1 MRTPIAVIA
10 LAAATVLA
18 PIPAAAQEI
27 AAGTRVRIT
36 LTPQREVEGHTP
48 PQVLRGTLVAMDAA
62 SMTLQVHPGAGPV
75 RVQRDAVRR
84 IDVSRGVPSR
94 AANAA
99 MGAVGGAIVC
109 AIEFW
114 ALNDEEFDSDSQAAW
129 TGAAVG
135 AGFGLVTGALFP
147 HERWRRVRLPDA
159 RVSVAPATEGGA
171 AIAISLDR

>member
-10 LAAATVLA
+10 LAAAAVLA
-18 PIPAAAQEI
+18 SIPAAAQEI

-36 LTPQREVEGHTP
+36 LTPQRDVEGYTP
-48 PQVLRGTLVAMDAA
+48 PQVLRGTLVAMDAT
-62 SMTLQVHPGAGPV
+62 SMTLQLHPGAGPV

-84 IDVSRGVPSR
+84 VDVSRGVPSR

-99 MGAVGGAIVC
+99 MGAVGGAVVG
-109 AIEFW
+109 ALEFW
-114 ALNDEEFDSDSQAAW
+114 LLNDEEFDSDSEAAW

-147 HERWRRVRLPDA
+147 RERWKRVRLPDA
-159 RVSVAPATEGGA
+159 RVSLAPGVEGGT
-171 AIAISLDR
+171 AIAISISR